1 MGEEARGSD
10 DDGGGRSEVTAE
22 YADRRHGSEERW
34 TARRTRPR
42 IVAEEFKHSAVI
54 LANDTNNFV
63 VAALAAMPP
72 PRNKRRGSVRRAL
85 FADSTNPGQPGRSV
99 LDPAVGTKPTG
110 TTTTLPPHSF

>member
-1 MGEEARGSD
+1 LTWRRLLLGRNDDEPTANELLMVEEARVSD

-42 IVAEEFKHSAVI
+42 IVTEELKHSAEF

-63 VAALAAMPP
+63 SP
-72 PRNKRRGSVRRAL
+72 GSVRRAL
-85 FADSTNPGQPGRSV
+85 FADSNKPR
-99 LDPAVGTKPTG
+99 PAGTVCP
-110 TTTTLPPHSF
+110 

>member
-1 MGEEARGSD
+1 LTWRRLLLGRNDDEPTANELLMGEEARGSD

-42 IVAEEFKHSAVI
+42 IVAEEFKHSAVF

-63 VAALAAMPP
+63 VAALAATSAQQKKRKCT
-72 PRNKRRGSVRRAL
+72 PRP
-85 FADSTNPGQPGRSV
+85 FC
-99 LDPAVGTKPTG
+99 
-110 TTTTLPPHSF
+110 